1 MIPSEKFAW
10 LIIFSPA
17 LITGFI
23 YFNEL
28 INYFEFKLLMWSL
41 FWFILINLLCYLS
54 DFLFVTYMFMIVP
67 VSLITLFT
75 FISQIVSGE
84 PNMPFG
90 ILLFIFLTYII
101 FKNGYDEKLSDE
113 FSTFANFLEQKF
125 KFLRDY

>member
-23 YFNEL
+23 YFNDL

-54 DFLFVTYMFMIVP
+54 DFLFVSYMIMIAP
-67 VSLITLFT
+67 ISLIALFT

-90 ILLFIFLTYII
+90 ILLFIFLIYII

-113 FSTFANFLEQKF
+113 FSTFANFLEQKL

>member
-1 MIPSEKFAW
+1 MISSEKFAW

>member
-17 LITGFI
+17 LIIFFIGF
-23 YFNEL
+23 NDL
-28 INYFEFKLLMWSL
+28 IDYFEFRLLLWSL
-41 FWFILINLLCYLS
+41 FWFILINLLCYLL
-54 DFLFVTYMFMIVP
+54 DFLFVSYMVMIVP
-67 VSLITLFT
+67 VSLIALFT

-113 FSTFANFLEQKF
+113 FNTFANFLEQKF